1 MASDNTS
8 NSTASEVNPARILW
22 AATNPEKGFEA
33 LTEGM
38 DEHDQAIFSGHPLQ
52 RAPIVGTVGTI
63 NGITHPMNIV
73 RVEEGPDA
81 GDWFFINHKSKNFFR
96 GLGSLCRFHVY
107 LADDVSGKLPVP
119 MLKYQFHNG
128 AESDAGEA
136 IFRQGERVKFVPLW
150 RERLRTD
157 EKGLVARASIDSSSV
172 SVDHWD
178 LDPMVLGI
186 AVMVSQEDE
195 QDMRLY

>member
-1 MASDNTS
+1 MASDDTVF
-8 NSTASEVNPARILW
+8 TAPEPKPARFLW
-22 AATNPEKGFEA
+22 AASNAEKGFEA

-38 DEHDQAIFSGHPLQ
+38 DEDDRATFSDHPLQ

-63 NGITHPMNIV
+63 DGITHPMNIV

-81 GDWFFINHKSKNFFR
+81 GDWFFVNHKSKNFFR
-96 GLGSLCRFHVY
+96 GLGSLYRFHVY
-107 LADDVSGKLPVP
+107 LAGDVSGKLPVP
-119 MLKYQFHNG
+119 MLKYQFHSG
-128 AESDAGEA
+128 AASDDGEA

-157 EKGLVARASIDSSSV
+157 ENGRVARACIDSNSV
-172 SVDHWD
+172 DVDHWD
-178 LDPMVLGI
+178 LDPMVLGV

>member
-1 MASDNTS
+1 MASDGGIF
-8 NSTASEVNPARILW
+8 TAPEATPARILW
-22 AATNPEKGFEA
+22 AASNGEKGFEA

-38 DEHDQAIFSGHPLQ
+38 DEGDRAMFGDHPLK

-63 NGITHPMNIV
+63 DGITYPMNVV
-73 RVEEGPDA
+73 RVEDGPDA
-81 GDWFFINHKSKNFFR
+81 GDWFFINHKSKNHFR
-96 GLGSLCRFHVY
+96 GLGSLDRFHVY

-119 MLKYQFHNG
+119 MLKYQFHSG
-128 AESDAGEA
+128 AASEAGEA

-150 RERLRTD
+150 RERLRKD
-157 EKGLVARASIDSSSV
+157 EKGLIARASIDSNQV
-172 SVDHWD
+172 NVDHWD
-178 LDPMVLGI
+178 LDPMVLGV